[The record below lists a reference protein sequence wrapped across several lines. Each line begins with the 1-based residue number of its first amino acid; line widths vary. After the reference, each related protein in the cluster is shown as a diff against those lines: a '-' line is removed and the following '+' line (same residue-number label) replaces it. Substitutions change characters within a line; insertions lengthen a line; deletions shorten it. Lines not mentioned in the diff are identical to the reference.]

1 MRKVTYRWSMVL
13 LLMGLCACQRAA
25 GDGDAEQD
33 PWAIESGMA
42 AQEEEAGRDQRTEG
56 ARADRAEQMEGTWA
70 EQVEPI
76 QAGQDR
82 TGGESQKIWIR
93 QAEVPPK
100 EQDVGA
106 AGREPADVGA
116 DGREPADVE
125 AYGQEAP
132 RWEIVERGAEEP
144 LLTEQSAGET
154 GPADLPGPVY
164 AKTVRTPGQV
174 TLSFA
179 GDISFAEGYA
189 NMAFYHSGGDDIT
202 RCIAQDLI
210 MRMDSADILMINNE
224 FAYSDRG
231 QPLSGK
237 TFTFRAKP
245 QMAAELERL
254 SVDIV
259 SLANNHIYDYGE
271 TALLDTLDLLDQHAI
286 PRVGAGRNLEEAKKI
301 VYFQTEDM
309 RIAYVSATQI
319 ERSYVYTKEATE
331 TSPGV
336 LRTYDPTVFLEVIRE
351 AKATSDFVV
360 VYVHWGT
367 EGVDR
372 FEADQRQLGYQFIDA
387 GADLVIGDH
396 PHCLQGIEFYK
407 GVPIF
412 YSLGNYWFNSRT
424 LDTGLVEADVSSEG
438 IRELRFVP
446 CLQKGCRTVLVND
459 PAGRQR
465 VFRYLE
471 GISVNAVLDGE
482 GRVLEKGVEHGTSG
496 F

>member
-1 MRKVTYRWSMVL
+1 MQRSVYRLSVIL
-13 LLMGLCACQRAA
+13 LLIGLCACRRM
-25 GDGDAEQD
+25 D
-33 PWAIESGMA
+33 
-42 AQEEEAGRDQRTEG
+42 
-56 ARADRAEQMEGTWA
+56 
-70 EQVEPI
+70 
-76 QAGQDR
+76 
-82 TGGESQKIWIR
+82 
-93 QAEVPPK
+93 
-100 EQDVGA
+100 GA
-106 AGREPADVGA
+106 AGREPDIMETGTRSQEDGAGQSMQRDGDQADQGAQKGEDGGWIDRDEQMDGEGAEQQRPAGA
-116 DGREPADVE
+116 DL
-125 AYGQEAP
+125 
-132 RWEIVERGAEEP
+132 
-144 LLTEQSAGET
+144 LLTGQDSRET
-154 GPADLPGPVY
+154 APAALSGPVY
-164 AKTVRTPGQV
+164 EKEPRTPGQV

-189 NMAFYHSGGDDIT
+189 NMSFYHESGDDIT
-202 RCIAQDLI
+202 RCISPDLI
-210 MRMDSADILMINNE
+210 ARMDHADIMMVNNE

-245 QMAAELERL
+245 ELAAELEHL

-259 SLANNHIYDYGE
+259 SLANNHVYDYGE
-271 TALLDTLDLLDQHAI
+271 TALLDTLDTLDRYQI
-286 PRVGAGRNLEEAKKI
+286 PRVGAGIDLDEAKKI
-301 VYFQTEDM
+301 VYFQTEDL

-331 TSPGV
+331 DAPGV
-336 LRTYDPTVFLEVIRE
+336 LRTYDPTLFLELIQE
-351 AKATSDFVV
+351 AEATSDFVV

-424 LDTGLVEADVSSEG
+424 LDTGLVEVDVSPEG

-459 PAGRQR
+459 PAGQQR

-471 GISVNAVLDGE
+471 SISVNAVLDEE
-482 GRVLEKGVEHGTSG
+482 GRVREEERCDIGGQGGPHRMLVRAVQTVEKKDGQKGG
-496 F
+496 QDRIG

>member
-1 MRKVTYRWSMVL
+1 MGKGVYHLSAIL
-13 LLMGLCACQRAA
+13 LLTGLCACQRAA
-25 GDGDAEQD
+25 GDGDAGRD
-33 PWAIESGMA
+33 LRAIESGMA
-42 AQEEEAGRDQRTEG
+42 AQEDEAGRDQRMEG
-56 ARADRAEQMEGTWA
+56 ARADR
-70 EQVEPI
+70 
-76 QAGQDR
+76 
-82 TGGESQKIWIR
+82 TGKESQGMQSG
-93 QAEVPPK
+93 QAKMPPE
-100 EQDVGA
+100 EQDLGA
-106 AGREPADVGA
+106 CGQEPSDVGA
-116 DGREPADVE
+116 DGREDADMGT
-125 AYGQEAP
+125 AGQEAP
-132 RWEIVERGAEEP
+132 SWEIVERGAEES
-144 LLTEQSAGET
+144 LRTEQSARAID
-154 GPADLPGPVY
+154 PADLPGPVY
-164 AKTVRTPGQV
+164 AWEVRTPGQV

-189 NMAFYHSGGDDIT
+189 NMSFYHSNGDDIT
-202 RCIAQDLI
+202 RCISEDLI
-210 MRMDSADILMINNE
+210 ARMDLADIMMLNNE

-237 TFTFRAKP
+237 TFTFRARP
-245 QMAAELERL
+245 EMAAELKRS

-259 SLANNHIYDYGE
+259 SLANNHVYDYGE
-271 TALLDTLDLLDQHAI
+271 TALIDTLDILDQYGI
-286 PRVGAGRNLEEAKKI
+286 FRVGAGRDLREAKEI

-331 TSPGV
+331 VSPGV
-336 LRTYDPTVFLEVIRE
+336 LRTYDPAVFLEVIQ
-351 AKATSDFVV
+351 KAAETSDFVV

-372 FEADQRQLGYQFIDA
+372 FEADQRQLGYQFVDA

-424 LDTGLVEADVSSEG
+424 LDTGLVEADITPEG

-446 CLQKGCRTVLVND
+446 CLQKGCRTVLVDD
-459 PAGRQR
+459 PAGQQR

-471 GISVNAVLDGE
+471 SISVNAALDE
-482 GRVLEKGVEHGTSG
+482 KGRVLEKR
-496 F
+496 